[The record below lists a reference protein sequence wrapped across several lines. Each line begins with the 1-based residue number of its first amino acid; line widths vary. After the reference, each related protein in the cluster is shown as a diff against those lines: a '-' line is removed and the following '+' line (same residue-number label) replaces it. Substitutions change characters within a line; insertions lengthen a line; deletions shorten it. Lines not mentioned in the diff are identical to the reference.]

1 MNAYTILYQSVPNWE
16 NVPSVELHH
25 TGWLPEAPIRA
36 WAQLCRDDQGL
47 WVRLEAEEANVRATL
62 SEPLDEVY
70 QDSCLEFFFAPIAS
84 DSRYLNFEF
93 NPLGN
98 IYLGFGSTRPTRVRQ
113 IVSSVE
119 ELFHPVPFTTEQGWG
134 IVYHIPFAFIRN
146 YFPEFEPTG
155 EAAGNFYKCGDLT
168 EQPHYLSWT
177 PMTTDSPDFHRRQDF
192 GVLRFK

>member
-1 MNAYTILYQSVPNWE
+1 MNAYTILYQSVPDWE
-16 NVPSVELHH
+16 NVPIVELHH
-25 TGWLPEAPIRA
+25 TDWLPEAPIRA

-98 IYLGFGSTRPTRVRQ
+98 IYLGFGSTRPNCQLCGRT
-113 IVSSVE
+113 VSSCTFYHGAGMGHC
-119 ELFHPVPFTTEQGWG
+119 LLHSLCLYPQLLPG
-134 IVYHIPFAFIRN
+134 I
-146 YFPEFEPTG
+146 
-155 EAAGNFYKCGDLT
+155 
-168 EQPHYLSWT
+168 
-177 PMTTDSPDFHRRQDF
+177 
-192 GVLRFK
+192 